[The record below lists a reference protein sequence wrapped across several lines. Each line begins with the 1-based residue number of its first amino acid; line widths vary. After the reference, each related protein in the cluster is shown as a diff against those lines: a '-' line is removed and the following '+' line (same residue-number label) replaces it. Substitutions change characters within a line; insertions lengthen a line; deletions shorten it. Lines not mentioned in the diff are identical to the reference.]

1 MSKNKDAFGPRWW
14 TYNIHQGKER
24 TVKNCKAHVNQPIL
38 DFPVSLSQKCILQI
52 MICCMQY
59 SAVNKWDKVSNIK
72 YVHRESNALFSKSC
86 WCYLPGIV
94 VSGCIYTVIN
104 TNGAVTLTAK
114 VALESAGY
122 SKHVSEVCLSL
133 IVYLVPDLKLLT
145 ESLSG
150 DVCVYSSC
158 GVTVVSVI
166 QTLFLPE
173 VCQLGCSN
181 TMLHLPT

>member
-1 MSKNKDAFGPRWW
+1 MQTSQSL
-14 TYNIHQGKER
+14 T
-24 TVKNCKAHVNQPIL
+24 
-38 DFPVSLSQKCILQI
+38 SLSFISQKRILQI
-52 MICCMQY
+52 MTCCMQY

-72 YVHRESNALFSKSC
+72 YLYLESNALFSRSC
-86 WCYLPGIV
+86 CCYLPGIV

-114 VALESAGY
+114 VAPESVGY

-150 DVCVYSSC
+150 YVCVYSIC

-173 VCQLGCSN
+173 VIQLGCSN
-181 TMLHLPT
+181 TMLNLPT